1 MTFVFV
7 VLWLGLCPS
16 ADTPGREPSPAP
28 PPSPRRPVPLYTNED
43 LERVHPLR
51 DETGVNST
59 PATPPASATGP
70 ASRPLS
76 RGESFWRREAAR
88 VRARI
93 RALADDAETVRHKL
107 EERREERRRFLRP
120 RGSGVSEATLLAR
133 LEALQRRMR
142 ELETDLEE
150 RARRDRALPGW
161 LR

>member
-16 ADTPGREPSPAP
+16 ADTPGREPSPAR

-59 PATPPASATGP
+59 PATPPASETGP

-88 VRARI
+88 GRARI
-93 RALADDAETVRHKL
+93 RALAEDAGR
-107 EERREERRRFLRP
+107 LRP
-120 RGSGVSEATLLAR
+120 KL
-133 LEALQRRMR
+133 
-142 ELETDLEE
+142 
-150 RARRDRALPGW
+150 
-161 LR
+161 